1 MSFWTASVTLFLL
14 LDPVGNIPVFHALL
28 ERHPPRIRIR
38 LILRELLV
46 ALVVL
51 LIFLHGG
58 RHLLHFLGL
67 QPASMGITGGLI
79 LFLIAIRMVFP
90 GQLREL
96 EPEDEEPFIV
106 PLAIP
111 LIAGPSVITMLL
123 LLSSAEPQ
131 RMMEWTLALVL
142 SWTLCALVLIASPIL
157 LSALHPRG
165 IRALVRLMGMI
176 LVMLGVQMFMDGI
189 VAYLKS

>member
-28 ERHPPRIRIR
+28 EKHPPRIRIR
-38 LILRELLV
+38 LILRELFV
-46 ALVVL
+46 ALGVL
-51 LIFLHGG
+51 LVFLHAG
-58 RHLLHFLGL
+58 RHLLDFLGL
-67 QPASMGITGGLI
+67 KPASLGITGGLI

-90 GQLREL
+90 EKLREL

-111 LIAGPSVITMLL
+111 LIAGPSVIAMLL
-123 LLSSAEPQ
+123 LLSSAEPH
-131 RMMEWTLALVL
+131 RMIEWTLALVL
-142 SWTLCALVLIASPIL
+142 SWTLSALVLVTSPFL
-157 LSALHPRG
+157 LAVLHPRG

-189 VAYLKS
+189 IAFLNS